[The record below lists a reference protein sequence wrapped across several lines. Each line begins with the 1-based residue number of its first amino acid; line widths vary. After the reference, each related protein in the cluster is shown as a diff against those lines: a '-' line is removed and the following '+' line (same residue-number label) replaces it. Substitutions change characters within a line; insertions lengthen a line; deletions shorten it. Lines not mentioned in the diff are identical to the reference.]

1 MENIQGGTKVFGSCS
16 SKEKQQQ
23 EQRVEAIECKRTSR
37 ATFAHAQILLALA
50 CVTEWR
56 NSWQKKTGINI
67 YIYAIW
73 LIMEGLSFLPKEY
86 YIYEGFWWS

>member
-1 MENIQGGTKVFGSCS
+1 MRQQRGIKRARLKIQRNFLKKPISVFLGRKLILENIQGGTKVFGSCS

-56 NSWQKKTGINI
+56 NS
-67 YIYAIW
+67 
-73 LIMEGLSFLPKEY
+73 
-86 YIYEGFWWS
+86 